1 LSAIDPTTGAIKWR
15 YVDDYPLVGGTLAT
29 AGGLVFTGNQ
39 TGYALAF
46 DDTTGEL
53 LWKFQTGSTVR
64 GQPVTYKIGNRQ
76 YVAVPSG
83 GGGLAVSLVGENPL
97 GTKGS
102 AVTVFALSQ

>member
-1 LSAIDPTTGAIKWR
+1 
-15 YVDDYPLVGGTLAT
+15 
-29 AGGLVFTGNQ
+29 LVFTGNQ
-39 TGYALAF
+39 SGYALAF

-64 GQPVTYKIGNRQ
+64 GQPVTYKVGGRQ
-76 YVAVPSG
+76 YVAIPSG

-102 AVTVFALSQ
+102 TLAVFALPK